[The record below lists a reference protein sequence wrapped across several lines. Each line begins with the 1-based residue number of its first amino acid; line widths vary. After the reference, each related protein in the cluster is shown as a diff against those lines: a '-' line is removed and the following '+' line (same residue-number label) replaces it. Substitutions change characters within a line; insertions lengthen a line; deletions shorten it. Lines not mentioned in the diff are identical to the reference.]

1 MIDGRTHTEL
11 MTIRDTMREALSNA
25 MDERDQRPGLVSDGP
40 RNVPA
45 WVHYEREAMTTAVNT
60 ARANRGLEPITLKAV
75 ARVEQQ
81 AVGHVDYFQK
91 FAFYCA
97 ELAIGIGS
105 TNPSV

>member
-1 MIDGRTHTEL
+1 MDTYTEL
-11 MTIRDTMREALSNA
+11 MSVRDAMRETLSDA
-25 MDERDQRPGLVSDGP
+25 MDERDQRRDLVSDGP
-40 RNVPA
+40 RTVPA

-75 ARVEQQ
+75 ARVEHQ

-97 ELAIGIGS
+97 ELAIGIDS
-105 TNPSV
+105 PNPSV